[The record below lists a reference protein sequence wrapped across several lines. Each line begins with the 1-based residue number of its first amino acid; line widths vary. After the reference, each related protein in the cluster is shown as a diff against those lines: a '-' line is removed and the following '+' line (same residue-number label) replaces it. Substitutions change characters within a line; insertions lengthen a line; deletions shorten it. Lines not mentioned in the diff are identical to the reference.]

1 MNPMDFG
8 SASNTSFS
16 ILERMIVVIAVVVA
30 IVVVE
35 VANMIAMVVVLVPA
49 VFCFL

>member
-16 ILERMIVVIAVVVA
+16 ILERMIVVIVV

-35 VANMIAMVVVLVPA
+35 VANMIVMVVVLVPA

>member
-16 ILERMIVVIAVVVA
+16 ILERMIVVIVV